1 MSTYIMEC
9 RRALKRSDQGILDDF
24 HKPLWL
30 VLLNEEDRRNV
41 YNVIHIF

>member
-9 RRALKRSDQGILDDF
+9 HSALRRNDQGILDDF
-24 HKPLWL
+24 NKPLWL
-30 VLLNEEDRRNV
+30 VLLSEKDRSNV